1 MKIIEIIFII
11 AVNIW
16 WFSVALKFERKQH
29 FRSINRYIQ
38 RTTRRQF
45 VIIKSSIDMTFDKLT
60 KESNA
65 YFAQR
70 HKEEK
75 MLQEIC
81 DGTRSYD
88 DLKTFKILNPNKN
101 NA

>member
-1 MKIIEIIFII
+1 MEVFEIIIII
-11 AVNIW
+11 AVNIL
-16 WFSVALKFERKQH
+16 WFRTTLKFERKQH

-45 VIIKSSIDMTFDKLT
+45 VIIKSSIDRTFDRLT

-65 YFAQR
+65 YFAQW

-81 DGTRSYD
+81 EGTRSFD
-88 DLKTFKILNPNKN
+88 DLKTFKILNPNKGK
-101 NA
+101 